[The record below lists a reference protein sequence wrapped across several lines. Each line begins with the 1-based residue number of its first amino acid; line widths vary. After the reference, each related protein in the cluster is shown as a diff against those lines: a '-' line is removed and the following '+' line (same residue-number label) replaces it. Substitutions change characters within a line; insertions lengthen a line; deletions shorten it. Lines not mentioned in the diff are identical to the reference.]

1 MLEITVRKIA
11 SAPLLFAHKVSH
23 LLSQRKAA
31 KNRLVGEELLCVSSS
46 FCEWESVDLAQKKSP
61 DIFSTSTNSICNL

>member
-23 LLSQRKAA
+23 LLSQRKA
-31 KNRLVGEELLCVSSS
+31 GEELLCVSSS

-61 DIFSTSTNSICNL
+61 DIFSTSTNSICHL

>member
-31 KNRLVGEELLCVSSS
+31 KNRLVGEELLLCFFQLLWVGK
-46 FCEWESVDLAQKKSP
+46 CWLGPKEKPWY
-61 DIFSTSTNSICNL
+61 I